1 MLEKH
6 SLPDQD
12 IIDCLSIHYGIEIVT
27 LTLLPLGADL
37 NTTVYKAD
45 AKDLSSYFVK
55 LKQGHHHDISIAI
68 VELLHHAGLQQIIP
82 PVKSIHGQSSQR
94 IGELNLILY
103 PFIEGQNGFSLPLTD
118 EQWLILGRTLR
129 KIHDTDVPISMQ
141 QTLRKETYSPK
152 WREIVRSIYQ
162 HIQDEPT
169 HDEIA
174 LKLLVCMK
182 KNQAAIH
189 RLVDR
194 AEQLAK
200 ALRNESPKW
209 VLCHSDLHGG
219 NVLINGAH
227 SIYIVD
233 WDEPIMAPKERDLMF
248 IGGGIGN
255 IWNKPREA
263 ALFYQGYGKTEINR
277 KILAYY
283 RHERI
288 VEDIAIYAE
297 QLLSTSAGGTDRAE
311 IYKHFISMF
320 EPNGVVDIAFETD
333 AR

>member
-6 SLPDQD
+6 RLPDQD
-12 IIDCLSIHYGIEIVT
+12 IIACLSIHYGIEVVT
-27 LTLLPLGADL
+27 LTLLLLGADL

-55 LKQGHHHDISIAI
+55 IKQGYHHDISIAV

-82 PVKSIHGQSSQR
+82 PVKSIHGESSQR
-94 IGELNLILY
+94 IGELNLVLY

-141 QTLRKETYSPK
+141 QTLRKEMYSPK

-162 HIQDEPT
+162 QIQDVAT

-219 NVLINGAH
+219 NVLIHGAH

-248 IGGGIGN
+248 IGGGVGN

-297 QLLSTSAGGTDRAE
+297 QLLLTSAGGTDRAE

-320 EPNGVVDIAFETD
+320 EPNGVIDIAFATD